1 MSTKKSKE
9 IISEKIVLLME
20 KSLSLRALLNRTP
33 GVTFAK
39 REIPIIVSLTSWE
52 RRLEKVYLSIESLLR
67 QSIKPDYIFLWLSDK
82 IESLPDSLQKTRLRG
97 VDIFFRPDLGSYKKE
112 IYVLREYPNALLV
125 TADDDILY
133 PKNWLEGLYKAYLD
147 EPTMR

>member
-9 IISEKIVLLME
+9 IISEKFVLLIE

-33 GVTFAK
+33 GVTLAK

-82 IESLPDSLQKTRLRG
+82 IESIPDSLQKTKLRG
-97 VDIFFRPDLGSYKKE
+97 VDIFLGAILARIKK
-112 IYVLREYPNALLV
+112 RF
-125 TADDDILY
+125 
-133 PKNWLEGLYKAYLD
+133 
-147 EPTMR
+147 MC